1 MEDKQTHHQTKICI
15 FEVCDISSV
24 YLAGF
29 APRTHLLYCKKANNA
44 HHIQKQFIQYYSSI
58 DRGSLVHLYIYYIER

>member
-1 MEDKQTHHQTKICI
+1 MEDKQTHHQTKISI

-29 APRTHLLYCKKANNA
+29 APRTHLLYIVKRPTMHIISRNNLSNIIRPLIVA
-44 HHIQKQFIQYYSSI
+44 LWYIHISI
-58 DRGSLVHLYIYYIER
+58 I